1 MDIYMIFREGIMVP
15 LSVFDGHYN
24 SRVIELS
31 KEEANKVVEQF
42 NKKEGKKVYFS
53 MSEQEWKDTCKTT
66 RLQENTINAIDDV
79 MKNFENDSELNKI
92 REKIYSMKDNYI
104 NGIKLPVKVESNE
117 EYISKSKQMLDH
129 FAYQMDKPAFAMRKG
144 LAESVKS
151 ICAILKNVLDLAE
164 KGDDDSLDK
173 IDKKLKSTIKE
184 YFYDDFGVSE
194 LDKCYAFRGLAPFA
208 ELHTPGKEDIYKK
221 MNNRDFELFRA
232 RIPQKGET
240 FTMLHEMV
248 HRPYNSQSDYGNCRF
263 SNRKYP
269 CLYLGTTSYV
279 CSRECRWDEEKQGL
293 YVSCFKPNKEGK
305 KLKILNLV
313 CTQGLINGLA
323 SYRDLQDKML
333 KVFPLVIVTSFSIN
347 NSSKKKLEY
356 SISQSLMRII
366 INDTDIQ
373 GVAYLSCQGDDEL
386 QYPHGV
392 NLAIPVY
399 DICEKKKYS
408 KLCDY
413 FTMTYPVDFS
423 KLVEGNLTCEKTSYI
438 NEIYKE
444 KYEAGFDDIL
454 STVEYNGKKVF
465 YGKTKFS
472 AWDNYL
478 ANSKFEDY
486 ADDK

>member
-1 MDIYMIFREGIMVP
+1 
-15 LSVFDGHYN
+15 
-24 SRVIELS
+24 
-31 KEEANKVVEQF
+31 
-42 NKKEGKKVYFS
+42 
-53 MSEQEWKDTCKTT
+53 
-66 RLQENTINAIDDV
+66 
-79 MKNFENDSELNKI
+79 
-92 REKIYSMKDNYI
+92 
-104 NGIKLPVKVESNE
+104 
-117 EYISKSKQMLDH
+117 
-129 FAYQMDKPAFAMRKG
+129 
-144 LAESVKS
+144 
-151 ICAILKNVLDLAE
+151 
-164 KGDDDSLDK
+164 
-173 IDKKLKSTIKE
+173 
-184 YFYDDFGVSE
+184 
-194 LDKCYAFRGLAPFA
+194 
-208 ELHTPGKEDIYKK
+208 
-221 MNNRDFELFRA
+221 
-232 RIPQKGET
+232 
-240 FTMLHEMV
+240 
-248 HRPYNSQSDYGNCRF
+248 
-263 SNRKYP
+263 
-269 CLYLGTTSYV
+269 
-279 CSRECRWDEEKQGL
+279 
-293 YVSCFKPNKEGK
+293 
-305 KLKILNLV
+305 
-313 CTQGLINGLA
+313 
-323 SYRDLQDKML
+323 ML

-413 FTMTYPVDFS
+413 FTMTYPVDVS